1 MTSFDGRIASPARR
15 LCRMNFKRRL
25 LPLFLALGFV
35 TLIYGVK
42 LLISLAGIKLI
53 INLTDSAPHGVYA
66 VVPLNELKKGTFIVF
81 PVPFSVRHELGVR
94 AWLRDDVPLI
104 KPVAA
109 LPGEKVCV
117 SDAEVIVAGQKGG
130 PVFSRDYLGL
140 PLPRL
145 RGCFSIRAGSVFPL
159 STFSDR
165 SFDGRYLGPIHRG
178 DIIGEAVPI
187 ILWSGSLSGWK
198 PTSNSSGE
206 PSS

>member
-94 AWLRDDVPLI
+94 PWLRDDVPLI

-109 LPGEKVCV
+109 LSGEKVCV
-117 SDAEVIVAGQKGG
+117 SDAEVIVAGQKRGPGHTAKPDILTGG
-130 PVFSRDYLGL
+130 
-140 PLPRL
+140 
-145 RGCFSIRAGSVFPL
+145 
-159 STFSDR
+159 
-165 SFDGRYLGPIHRG
+165 
-178 DIIGEAVPI
+178 
-187 ILWSGSLSGWK
+187 SGSGVYYYR
-198 PTSNSSGE
+198 SSGAGYGGFGGQ
-206 PSS
+206 